1 MMTVFVTMLCTS
13 MSLSLM
19 LQKEEVPFVIWASAK
34 NKKTTLCIVIDY
46 LNWSLRFDILFY
58 GNTRIDLTILM

>member
-1 MMTVFVTMLCTS
+1 MMTVFVTMLCTL
-13 MSLSLM
+13 MSLSLL
-19 LQKEEVPFVIWASAK
+19 LQKEVPFVIWASAK

-58 GNTRIDLTILM
+58 GNTRIYLTILM

>member
-1 MMTVFVTMLCTS
+1 MMTVFVTMLCTL

-19 LQKEEVPFVIWASAK
+19 LQKEVPFVIWASAK

>member
-1 MMTVFVTMLCTS
+1 

-19 LQKEEVPFVIWASAK
+19 LQKEVPFVIWASAK

>member
-1 MMTVFVTMLCTS
+1 MMTVFVTMLCTL

-19 LQKEEVPFVIWASAK
+19 LQKEVPFVIWASAK

-58 GNTRIDLTILM
+58 GNIRIYLTILM

>member
-1 MMTVFVTMLCTS
+1 MMTVFVTMLCTL

-19 LQKEEVPFVIWASAK
+19 LQKEVPFVIWASAK
-34 NKKTTLCIVIDY
+34 NKKTKLCIVIDY

-58 GNTRIDLTILM
+58 GNTRIYLTILM

>member
-1 MMTVFVTMLCTS
+1 MMTVFVTMLCTL

-19 LQKEEVPFVIWASAK
+19 LQKEVPFVIWASAK

-58 GNTRIDLTILM
+58 GNTRIYLTILM